1 MPSRGLLPLFG
12 IALVLWSGCT
22 MKRTNLTDTAVD
34 QYPGPEETLDYWDVL
49 ETQSITTNNDALHGL
64 ILFVDG
70 DDGLLETYPE
80 RVTRARELGWM
91 SSTGEVPP
99 AQDSATVGLI
109 AVAGCHILD
118 IQGGLS
124 MTLWGKTPRYCLRE
138 LVHISVLPGIG
149 EHEALSGAEFI
160 AYIDA
165 LEQRQ
170 RVDAAWKRKLSPDTQ
185 AQEPFTEPT
194 APSDAAAEPEPAVE
208 SESIPLQGTPDKA
221 GAAPTPAQLESAP
234 DTTNQEGNT

>member
-1 MPSRGLLPLFG
+1 MPSRGLLPLLG

-34 QYPGPEETLDYWDVL
+34 QYPRAEETLDYWDAL

-70 DDGLLETYPE
+70 DEGLLETYPE
-80 RVTRARELGWM
+80 RVARARELGWM
-91 SSTGEVPP
+91 GPDGQAP
-99 AQDSATVGLI
+99 AANDSATVGLM

-124 MTLWGKTPRYCLRE
+124 MAIWGRTSRYSLRE

-170 RVDAAWKRKLSPDTQ
+170 RVDAAWKRRLSPDKQT
-185 AQEPFTEPT
+185 QEPFTEPT
-194 APSDAAAEPEPAVE
+194 APPNVAAQPEPAVE
-208 SESIPLQGTPDKA
+208 SESAPPQGTPDEA
-221 GAAPTPAQLESAP
+221 DATPTQPESAP
-234 DTTNQEGNT
+234 DTTQQEGDA